1 MDVVATPELKRYGL
15 HIGGRSIRAASGQ
28 EYQSFDPVT
37 GEPWALLAD
46 AGPADVD
53 AAVTAAVEAF
63 RGPWGEL
70 SQTRR
75 GRLMM
80 RFGDLIAEHAEA
92 IARVECRENGKLMG
106 EVSAQARLAT
116 DWLYYFGGLA
126 DKIEGSVIPLD
137 RTSAFNYT
145 LREPLG
151 VIGVII
157 PWNSPVL
164 VAVQAMS
171 PALAAGNTVVL
182 KPSEVASAGVLE
194 MVALAEQAGIPAGV
208 INVVTGGGAAGE
220 ALVTDPRVAKISF
233 TGGTPV
239 GRKIAA
245 TAGERLAR
253 VTLELGGKSPQIVFA
268 DADLEAAASGVVSG
282 IFSAGGQSCVAGS
295 RVLVQAEVYDQLVE
309 AVVART
315 RAIRLGDPTQPETQ
329 MGPLASEPHLE
340 RVERMVEDAKAEGA
354 TVLAG
359 GQRATVESHPSGY
372 FYEPTLL
379 GGVAPGDGIVQNEVF
394 GPVAALMPFSTEE
407 EAIALANDTEFGL
420 ATGIWTTNLKRAHRV
435 AKRIEAGIIWV
446 NTYRA
451 VSFAS
456 PFGGYKASG
465 IGRVNG
471 IEAVNEFLQTKSV
484 WCELSDEVQDA
495 FVIKS

>member
-15 HIGGRSIRAASGQ
+15 HIDGQSVPAGGGG
-28 EYQSFDPVT
+28 EYPSVDPLT
-37 GEPWALLAD
+37 GAPWATLAD
-46 AGPADVD
+46 AGPDDVH
-53 AAVTAAVEAF
+53 AAVTAADAAF
-63 RGPWGEL
+63 RGPWGAL
-70 SQTRR
+70 SPTRR

-80 RFGDLIAEHAEA
+80 RFGDLVAEHADE
-92 IARVECRENGKLMG
+92 IARVECRENGKLLA
-106 EVSAQARLAT
+106 EVAAQARLAT

-164 VAVQAMS
+164 VAIQAMS

-194 MVALAEQAGIPAGV
+194 LAALAERAGIPAGV

-220 ALVTDPRVAKISF
+220 ALVADPLVAKISF

-239 GRKIAA
+239 GRRIAA

-253 VTLELGGKSPQIVFA
+253 VTLELGGKSPQLVFA
-268 DADLEAAASGVVSG
+268 DADLDAAAAGVVGG

-295 RVLVQAEVYDQLVE
+295 RVLVQQEVYDRFTE
-309 AVVART
+309 AVVQRT
-315 RAIRLGDPTQPETQ
+315 RAIQLGDPTQPATQ
-329 MGPLASEPHLE
+329 MGPLASGPHLE
-340 RVERMVEDAKAEGA
+340 RVERLVEQAKDDGA

-359 GQRATVESHPSGY
+359 GRRAQVASFPSGF

-379 GGVAPGDGIVQNEVF
+379 GGVARDDRIVRNEVF
-394 GPVAALMPFSTEE
+394 GPVAALLPFATED
-407 EAIALANDTEFGL
+407 EAVELANDTEFGL
-420 ATGIWTTNLKRAHRV
+420 AAGIWTSSVKRAHRV
-435 AKRIEAGIIWV
+435 ARRVQAGIVWV

-451 VSFAS
+451 VSFNS
-456 PFGGYKASG
+456 PFGGYKSSG
-465 IGRVNG
+465 IGRING
-471 IEAVNEFLQTKSV
+471 VEAVDEFLQTKSV
-484 WCELSDEVQDA
+484 WCELGDEVQDA